1 MVLNGAL
8 DWMPADAILGWAFV
22 ALALMTFLLLVAVW
36 YSLQEPSY
44 TGVMAATGLSYLAV
58 LTSFGVVV
66 LGRLLA
72 FGSS

>member
-1 MVLNGAL
+1 
-8 DWMPADAILGWAFV
+8 
-22 ALALMTFLLLVAVW
+22 MTFLLVVAVW

-58 LTSFGVVV
+58 LTAFGVAV